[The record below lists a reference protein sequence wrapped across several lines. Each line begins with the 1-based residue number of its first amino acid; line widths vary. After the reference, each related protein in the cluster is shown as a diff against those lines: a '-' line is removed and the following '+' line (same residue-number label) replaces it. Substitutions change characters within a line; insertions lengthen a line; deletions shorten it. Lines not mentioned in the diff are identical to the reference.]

1 VAAGRWNTLRAL
13 RSALVEQLRVVS
25 YDSVRLR
32 CGPVRERITGH
43 SEVADFTSSAIPRGV
58 PIV

>member
-25 YDSVRLR
+25 YGAPALR
-32 CGPVRERITGH
+32 PGQRAITGH
-43 SEVADFTSSAIPRGV
+43 SEVADFTSSAIPSGV